1 MVRESRL
8 RFCFPG
14 FFSRSYWFFMSR
26 RILVLSD
33 FMGHPPV
40 ICVVPLFLKVVF
52 VFDFMGFSFIRIG
65 SFVSRKIILPVFDF
79 MGYLSMVR
87 NVPLVIQSRLRICF
101 LGFPFSRVD
110 SLCLEKSFSC
120 LVLWILFR

>member
-1 MVRESRL
+1 
-8 RFCFPG
+8 
-14 FFSRSYWFFMSR
+14 MSR

-40 ICVVPLFLKVVF
+40 TCVVVLFLKVVF

-101 LGFPFSRVD
+101 PGCPFSRID
-110 SLCLEKSFSC
+110 SLSLEKSFSC
-120 LVLWILFR
+120 LVSWVVFP